1 MIALLFAAAIM
12 SPFYLLLSPVVS
24 IAIEKNVN
32 ADPAK
37 MYWKNS
43 EIIDS
48 FKKTVMDKN
57 VTLRD
62 TALVVPVL
70 YACYD
75 LGNAVFA
82 EKVWNYI
89 TSHCM
94 TKPTQLIYSKLL
106 SIYQKVEH
114 VNVFKCIQLVQ
125 TYMDQCEEYRP
136 SSYARKQPKTP
147 YHSPI
152 ILNQMIKIILFRSH
166 WSNTT
171 IREHIR
177 RYQHDMIRL
186 NINPD
191 PETIRL
197 FGIASVQPMHD
208 YQHKH
213 YHYNSADGSKTFD
226 NYTLSMYYRHY
237 RHWLHMQTP
246 TSASKIIDSFQ
257 KNVMDPQIT
266 LLTTQVIAPVFGA
279 CYYLKDAAFASKV
292 WDYIAHYCKMKPNQ
306 VLYSKLLTI
315 YQSVRPVNVEKCK
328 QLAMQWIDE
337 YEHDPESLR
346 HGLSTVLQLREPLAF
361 DSPIILNQIM
371 KIILFKS
378 RGNRVEGAHYFYNQM
393 IRLNIKPDS
402 ETNRLIH
409 GIMRHELPMTSNGS
423 LHSTNERREVD
434 DIFENLENLESYL
447 LTEFT
452 ALIQSHD
459 AQSWNDI
466 RRLFNTY
473 VIEDRMNVTSHLLVG
488 LVFDACIKLRDV
500 AFIEEVWQYMTN
512 ANATKCP
519 IKPNGRMFYEV
530 LCVYKSADMVN
541 KCFNLTHQWVAQYR
555 QDDDS
560 VQPSAMLNT
569 MMHMVLWKENWAIP
583 RRLMHVRDC
592 YFTMIWLGIE
602 PDDMTQAIVNQM
614 QKLSMLSERPM
625 SQIQT
630 NIQQQIITRE
640 LESYLFTMFTR
651 LLQLSDAKNC
661 GILIKLFGGFVIEQ
675 KVLLTNNVL
684 LELVLDAC
692 IRLKDIEFGGSVW
705 EYIMSDVKVKPTQL
719 LYSKMMDLYRNT
731 ILVTNYQTVMDLTDN
746 WIEQYQM
753 DKESLQAGGLVAGQW
768 ESDIIQKMMNII
780 RLKTGTIMTD
790 AERIKQI
797 NKYAKVMIDLGIQIN
812 IQFAERIANWIRSMD
827 VTGGIELPPT
837 RNITIYS

>member
-292 WDYIAHYCKMKPNQ
+292 WDYIAHYCQMKPNQ
-306 VLYSKLLTI
+306 KLYSKLLGI
-315 YQSVRPVNVEKCK
+315 YQSVRPVDVKKCK
-328 QLAMQWIDE
+328 QLVMQWIDV

-346 HGLSTVLQLREPLAF
+346 HGISTHYRGVLRRDFVLE
-361 DSPIILNQIM
+361 SPIILNQIM
-371 KIILFKS
+371 KIMLFKS
-378 RGNRVEGAHYFYNQM
+378 RGNWLDRQASAYDFYREM
-393 IRLNIKPDS
+393 IRLKIKPDS
-402 ETNRLIH
+402 ETIRLLHVLRDEISRA
-409 GIMRHELPMTSNGS
+409 GNGS
-423 LHSTNERREVD
+423 LQSTNERREVD
-434 DIFENLENLESYL
+434 DIFENLQNLESYL
-447 LTEFT
+447 VTEFT
-452 ALIQSHD
+452 ALNQSHD

-466 RRLFNTY
+466 QRLFHTY
-473 VIEDRMNVTSHLLVG
+473 VIEDRMVVTSHLLVE
-488 LVFDACIKLRDV
+488 LVFDACIKLKDIV
-500 AFIEEVWQYMTN
+500 FIEEVWQYITD
-512 ANATKCP
+512 ANTTKCP

-530 LCVYKSADMVN
+530 LCVYKAADNPDMVN
-541 KCFNLTHQWVAQYR
+541 KCFNLTRQWVAQYR
-555 QDDDS
+555 EDDGS
-560 VQPSAMLNT
+560 VQPSAILNA
-569 MMHMVLWKENWAIP
+569 MMQE
-583 RRLMHVRDC
+583 
-592 YFTMIWLGIE
+592 
-602 PDDMTQAIVNQM
+602 
-614 QKLSMLSERPM
+614 
-625 SQIQT
+625 
-630 NIQQQIITRE
+630 
-640 LESYLFTMFTR
+640 
-651 LLQLSDAKNC
+651 
-661 GILIKLFGGFVIEQ
+661 
-675 KVLLTNNVL
+675 
-684 LELVLDAC
+684 
-692 IRLKDIEFGGSVW
+692 
-705 EYIMSDVKVKPTQL
+705 
-719 LYSKMMDLYRNT
+719 
-731 ILVTNYQTVMDLTDN
+731 
-746 WIEQYQM
+746 
-753 DKESLQAGGLVAGQW
+753 
-768 ESDIIQKMMNII
+768 
-780 RLKTGTIMTD
+780 
-790 AERIKQI
+790 
-797 NKYAKVMIDLGIQIN
+797 
-812 IQFAERIANWIRSMD
+812 
-827 VTGGIELPPT
+827 
-837 RNITIYS
+837 